1 MNKLSINPL
10 ELDKLY
16 ESYGFLKRESE
27 NPLVKIYSF
36 RSGPFHNADIVLLS
50 PDVSGK
56 KELDVYTKA
65 GFSCSL
71 RKYKSLHEVE
81 RALFEGFFDIEK
93 TIKNIKIEYEKYAKK
108 VIRNSN
114 ADKYEYINCS
124 YMVNESDTL
133 GSRLIENI
141 YDQLQSDTPMLILI
155 EAAASYGKTCT
166 AFEIM
171 NHIAYQNPNQI
182 PMLTELSR
190 NRTARIF
197 RYVLLDE
204 INKSFPTLNYDLVKS
219 HIHKKNVILI
229 IDGFDELLHRNEKG
243 KENFENVEPM
253 LETIKELLYG
263 KAKIILTTRKTAI
276 FSGDEFHLWIDDH
289 IDDFDIVRYEINQPT
304 ASDWLGF
311 DKCNKLDECG
321 FPVSHLSN
329 PVLLSFLK
337 SLSAEE
343 FDTYCQHQDKIISVY
358 LDRLLDREKE
368 RQNLLMEPDEQ
379 LSIVK
384 KITSFLISEDI
395 STLTKNELHKQ
406 ITNENIELLKK
417 VRGRYFAETRPT
429 IEELTNK
436 LSMHAFFDRKG
447 NDESLIGFVNDFIF
461 GLFIAMS
468 AIDDDTGEWLT
479 NEYFVDIAVTS
490 YMAQRKSKK
499 EALWEKL
506 NFMFEI
512 LPPEFQFRIDVL
524 LKGGLFHK
532 YCDTSLNQL
541 RAKNI
546 QIPGEFEMENITF
559 LDCQF
564 ADVKFNKSLLN
575 NIGFINC
582 KFYNCDIEINERES
596 NTIELYNCQSD
607 SSEFLSNFQSI
618 SNEPQTRKTNIDFHR
633 MVLER
638 FWQQGRAHLKKKKP
652 IRTLYTGIGK
662 EHHRNI
668 ADAIEDYKKDGLL
681 TIESDWAAIN
691 LDRITEIKE
700 ILGRQ

>member
-1 MNKLSINPL
+1 MSKSSINPL
-10 ELDKLY
+10 ELDDLY
-16 ESYGFLKRESE
+16 ESYGFSKRESD
-27 NPLVKIYSF
+27 NPLVRIYSF
-36 RSGPFHNADIVLLS
+36 RSGPFHNADIVVLS
-50 PDVSGK
+50 KDVSGK

-65 GFSCSL
+65 GFSCSI
-71 RKYKSLHEVE
+71 RKYNSLHEVE

-93 TIKNIKIEYEKYAKK
+93 TIKNIKVEYKNYAKK

-114 ADKYEYINCS
+114 SEKYKYINCS

-133 GSRLIENI
+133 GSQLIENI
-141 YDQLQSDTPMLILI
+141 YDQLQFDTPKLILI
-155 EAAASYGKTCT
+155 EAAASYGKTCS

-171 NHIAYQNPNQI
+171 NYIAHRNPSQI

-289 IDDFDIVRYEINQPT
+289 IEDFDIVRYEINQPT

-311 DKCNKLDECG
+311 DKCNKLEECG
-321 FPVSHLSN
+321 FPVSHFSN
-329 PVLLSFLK
+329 PVLLSFLE
-337 SLSAEE
+337 SLSDKD
-343 FDTYCQHQDKIISVY
+343 FNKYCQHQDKIINVY
-358 LDRLLDREKE
+358 LDRLLEREKE
-368 RQNLLMEPDEQ
+368 RQNLLMAPDEQ
-379 LSIVK
+379 LSIVR
-384 KITSFLISEDI
+384 KITTFLISEDI

-417 VRGRYFAETRPT
+417 VRRRYLADTRPT

-447 NDESLIGFVNDFIF
+447 SDESLIGFVNDFIF
-461 GLFIAMS
+461 GLFIAMC
-468 AIDDDTGEWLT
+468 AIEDDTGEWLT
-479 NEYFVDIAVTS
+479 NEYFVDIAVTA
-490 YMAQRKSKK
+490 YMAHRKSKK

-524 LKGGLFHK
+524 LKGGLVHK
-532 YCDTSLNQL
+532 YCDTSFNQL
-541 RAKNI
+541 RAKSINV
-546 QIPGEFEMENITF
+546 PGEFEMENITF
-559 LDCQF
+559 IDCQF
-564 ADVKFNKSLLN
+564 TDVKFKKSYLN

-582 KFYNCDIEINERES
+582 KFYNCAIEANGKES
-596 NTIELYNCQSD
+596 NVIELYNCQSD
-607 SSEFLSNFQSI
+607 SPNFLSSFQSI
-618 SNEPQTRKTNIDFHR
+618 SRGTEDRTIIDYHR

-638 FWQQGRAHLKKKKP
+638 FWQQGRSHLKKKKP

-662 EHHRNI
+662 EHHRDI

-681 TIESDWAAIN
+681 SIESDWAAIN